1 MLKSLNLNRFA
12 LALIAS
18 YLAVLGLSFGRDD
31 GFLIDPA
38 GKPQLIEF
46 VGVRAAGELV
56 LEGKT
61 AAAYDWA
68 THSRKQSAITGQTK
82 DVYYPWG
89 YPPPFLI
96 IAALLATLPYVASA
110 LLWIASTLALQMW
123 SVVAITG
130 TSRAALWLLAAPPA
144 FMNVSLAH
152 TGFLL
157 AGLMGLGLA
166 VLASAPIAAGVA
178 FGLLAFKPQFG
189 LLVPVALVA
198 GRHWRTMVSAALTV
212 ALMTAVSFLILGAD
226 PWLEFPAQ
234 VGRLADSIRFGG
246 IQMSMLISIYGL
258 GRTLGLDHATAL
270 IPQAA
275 VTLAAVVVTYR
286 TWRGAGDFN
295 LKAATLIIASLF
307 ASPYLFVYDLCVL
320 VAAVAFLYRA
330 TGTAGFDETELGT
343 IAVTGAV
350 IFTSVFAPFQAGL
363 IANGLIAWLVW
374 RRWQGF
380 TASSR
385 QPDRAATAA
394 A

>member
-1 MLKSLNLNRFA
+1 MLKSLNLNRLA

-18 YLAVLGLSFGRDD
+18 YVAVLGLSFGRDN

-38 GKPQLIEF
+38 GQPQLIEF

-56 LEGKT
+56 LEGRA
-61 AAAYDWA
+61 AAAYDWPL
-68 THSRKQSAITGQTK
+68 HSARQTVVTGQTK

-89 YPPPFLI
+89 YPPPFLLV
-96 IAALLATLPYVASA
+96 AALLATLPYVASA

-123 SVVAITG
+123 SMVAITG

-157 AGLMGLGLA
+157 AGLMGLGL
-166 VLASAPIAAGVA
+166 VSLASAPVAAGVA

-189 LLVPVALVA
+189 LLIPVALIA
-198 GRHWRTMVSAALTV
+198 GRHWRTMMSAGLTV
-212 ALMTAVSFLILGAD
+212 ALMAAVSLLILGAD
-226 PWLEFPAQ
+226 PWLDFPAQ
-234 VGRLADSIRFGG
+234 VARLADSIRLGG

-275 VTLAAVVVTYR
+275 VSLAAVVVTYR

-295 LKAATLIIASLF
+295 LKAATLIVASLF

-330 TGTAGFDETELGT
+330 TGSAGFDDTELGT

-363 IANGLIAWLVW
+363 IANGLIAWLVH
-374 RRWQGF
+374 RRWQQIAVSGY
-380 TASSR
+380 
-385 QPDRAATAA
+385 QPRLSAA
-394 A
+394 ASA